1 MQVFGPYE
9 SLIAWPNEGSMR
21 ETAFELS
28 RATEAA
34 VYLLTQ
40 PLSVIVAYLLTQG
53 DMHFPIKL
61 VLPAWFELSI
71 LVAVLVGAVTQT

>member
-1 MQVFGPYE
+1 
-9 SLIAWPNEGSMR
+9 MR

-61 VLPAWFELSI
+61 VLPA
-71 LVAVLVGAVTQT
+71 